1 MRKQLWQIFGP
12 VICATF
18 LVILTLLF
26 FPSSSRPNFKEEKQD
41 AVALSYISF
50 KSKYKKNRAL
60 GDKNHRFVPFFGSS
74 EWSRFDSMHPSVL
87 ADAYQREYI
96 PYLLGQRGAASLTQY
111 FGMQQIGAHLK
122 NSQAI
127 YVVSPQWFSP
137 KGASSKAFEQYFS
150 SDQAT
155 HFLQTSA
162 EDDYD
167 RYAAKRFLE
176 LKSDCSLTGMF
187 QKVASGKELSKWD
200 REQLT
205 WQAYLLEKQDALFSR
220 FADSG
225 SNLGLVETE
234 AMKLPE
240 TFSYDRL
247 SKVAN
252 EDGSRSTQSNDF
264 QIDDRFYRNR
274 LQSKIK
280 KLKQSQTKISYL
292 QSPEYND
299 FQLVLN
305 EFAKHQT
312 DVLFV
317 IPPVNERWMNY
328 TGLNKDMY
336 RATVAKIKYQL
347 TSQGFNHIADL
358 SEQGGID
365 YFMQDTIHIGWQG
378 WLELDKYIQPFL
390 TEQQA
395 PVHYQ
400 LKKEFLTSEWA
411 TYKGDFNLFLK

>member
-26 FPSSSRPNFKEEKQD
+26 FPSSSRSNFKEEKQD

-87 ADAYQREYI
+87 ADAYQREYT

-225 SNLGLVETE
+225 SNLG
-234 AMKLPE
+234 
-240 TFSYDRL
+240 
-247 SKVAN
+247 
-252 EDGSRSTQSNDF
+252 
-264 QIDDRFYRNR
+264 IDDRFYRNR

-378 WLELDKYIQPFL
+378 WLELDKYIHPFL

-411 TYKGDFNLFLK
+411 AYKGDLNLFLK